1 MASKYPFRLIV
12 ATISDEPAY
21 RCAGGAIAALP
32 FYLWELLHD
41 ERTALNARG
50 LVALAY
56 VAGPGGALMYYLF
69 NRSVE
74 ALGASKAGVLLYHQW
89 PFVTTFGKIQA

>member
-1 MASKYPFRLIV
+1 PLPQLV
-12 ATISDEPAY
+12 VLL
-21 RCAGGAIAALP
+21 AGGAIAALP

-74 ALGASKAGVLLYHQW
+74 ALGASKAGVLLYLQTV
-89 PFVTTFGKIQA
+89 FVAVLAYFFLGERLQAYHLVGA